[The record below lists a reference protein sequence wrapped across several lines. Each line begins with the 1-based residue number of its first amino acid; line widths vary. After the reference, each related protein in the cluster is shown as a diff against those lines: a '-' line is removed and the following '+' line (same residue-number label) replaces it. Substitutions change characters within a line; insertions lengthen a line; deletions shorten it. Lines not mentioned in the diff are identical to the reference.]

1 MTYTEKFIRIKNPE
15 RLVLS
20 ARCRAVFH
28 RNFSCLFIA
37 CPAVWFVIMAHA
49 CFCLFG
55 LENILVSKIDNTILL
70 ECVCYCNPDLHFLQ
84 ESFNQIIL
92 TLLVF
97 VVN

>member
-1 MTYTEKFIRIKNPE
+1 
-15 RLVLS
+15 
-20 ARCRAVFH
+20 
-28 RNFSCLFIA
+28 
-37 CPAVWFVIMAHA
+37 MAHA

-97 VVN
+97 LVN